1 MRLPSHL
8 ALSLFYLTWFAF
20 LGVYLPYFNLHLEHL
35 GFTGLQIGV
44 VSSLLPL
51 CGVIVPTVGGLLAD
65 RLGRRRG
72 LVILSTWLGMI
83 AFSILLGTRGF
94 PGVALG
100 VSAFAILRAPAL
112 PLVDATAMELS
123 ERGGPHYG
131 RMRAWGSVAFVLAS
145 LGCGSLVGLWGNAA
159 VLHAA
164 LVALGLNAVASI
176 LLPGDRIRTP
186 TARVGSDLRETL
198 ARPRVLLFLGACVLS
213 QASHGPYYVFFSIH
227 LERNGYHPLEIGLLW
242 ALAVTCEIIA
252 MLKMPAVLQR
262 HGTLAILTLSLIL
275 AAARWVVCAGSTSL
289 LPLILA
295 QTLHAATFAAFH
307 VAAVTHTH
315 RLFGEARRASGQA
328 IYSSATFGLG
338 NVFGMVLSGVF
349 HSRLGVP
356 GLFWAA
362 AVIAVFGALVVFL
375 AGRKEQS
382 PLGGI

>member
-8 ALSLFYLTWFAF
+8 ALSLFYLTWFLF

-35 GFTGLQIGV
+35 GFTGLQIGI
-44 VSSLLPL
+44 VSALLPL
-51 CGVIVPTVGGLLAD
+51 CGVIIPTVGGMLAD
-65 RLGRRRG
+65 RLGKRRG
-72 LVILSTWLGMI
+72 LVILSTWLAMI

-100 VSAFAILRAPAL
+100 VTLFAILRAPAL

-123 ERGGPHYG
+123 EHGGPHYG
-131 RMRAWGSVAFVLAS
+131 RMRAWGSVAFILAS
-145 LGCGSLVGLWGNAA
+145 LGCGRLIGLWGDQA

-164 LVALGLNAVASI
+164 LVALGLNALGSI

-186 TARVGSDLRETL
+186 MTRVGTDLRETL
-198 ARPRVLLFLGACVLS
+198 SRPRVLLFLGACVLS

-227 LERNGYHPLEIGLLW
+227 LERNGYRPQEIGLLW
-242 ALAVTCEIIA
+242 ALAVTCEIVA

-262 HGTLAILTLSLIL
+262 HGTLATLTVCLIL
-275 AAARWVVCAGSTSL
+275 AAARWVVCAGSTTL

-338 NVFGMVLSGVF
+338 NVFGMVLSGLF
-349 HSRLGVP
+349 HGRVGVS
-356 GLFWAA
+356 GLFWGAA
-362 AVIAVFGALVVFL
+362 LTAVLGAIFVFL
-375 AGRKEQS
+375 AGRRE
-382 PLGGI
+382 

>member
-8 ALSLFYLTWFAF
+8 ALSLFYLTWFLF

-44 VSSLLPL
+44 VSALLPL
-51 CGVIVPTVGGLLAD
+51 CGVIVPTAGGMLAD
-65 RLGRRRG
+65 RLGKRRG

-100 VSAFAILRAPAL
+100 VTLFAILRAPAL

-123 ERGGPHYG
+123 EHGGPHYG
-131 RMRAWGSVAFVLAS
+131 RMRAWGSVAFILAS
-145 LGCGSLVGLWGNAA
+145 LGCGRLIGLWGDQA

-164 LVALGLNAVASI
+164 LVALGLNALGSI

-186 TARVGSDLRETL
+186 MTRVGTDLRETL
-198 ARPRVLLFLGACVLS
+198 SRPRVLLFLGACVLS

-227 LERNGYHPLEIGLLW
+227 LERNGYRPQEIGLLW
-242 ALAVTCEIIA
+242 ALAVTCEIVA

-262 HGTLAILTLSLIL
+262 HGTLATLTLSLML
-275 AAARWVVCAGSTSL
+275 AATRWAVCAGATTL
-289 LPLILA
+289 APLILA
-295 QTLHAATFAAFH
+295 QMLHAATFAAFH

-338 NVFGMVLSGVF
+338 NVLGMVLSGLF
-349 HSRLGVP
+349 HARLGVP
-356 GLFWAA
+356 GLFWGAA
-362 AVIAVFGALVVFL
+362 LTAVLGAIFVFL
-375 AGRKEQS
+375 AGRRE
-382 PLGGI
+382 